1 MAALLLFEG
10 TLGSFQLYVLNYIH
24 RGTMTKTLTT
34 PQLDHAT
41 GKQRRSEKPKLF
53 KVFMH
58 NDDYTTMDFVIEVL
72 QSIFHKESD
81 EATFLM
87 LQIHRR
93 GQALCG
99 LYPFEIAETKVD
111 KVHNRARAA
120 GFPLRCTLESEC

>member
-1 MAALLLFEG
+1 
-10 TLGSFQLYVLNYIH
+10 
-24 RGTMTKTLTT
+24 MTKTLTP
-34 PQLDHAT
+34 PQLDNVT
-41 GKQRRSEKPKLF
+41 GKQQRSEKPSMF

-72 QSIFHKESD
+72 QSIFHKESA

-99 LYPFEIAETKVD
+99 LYPFEIAETKVA
-111 KVHNRARAA
+111 KVHKQARAA
-120 GFPLRCTLESEC
+120 GFPLRCTLDPE